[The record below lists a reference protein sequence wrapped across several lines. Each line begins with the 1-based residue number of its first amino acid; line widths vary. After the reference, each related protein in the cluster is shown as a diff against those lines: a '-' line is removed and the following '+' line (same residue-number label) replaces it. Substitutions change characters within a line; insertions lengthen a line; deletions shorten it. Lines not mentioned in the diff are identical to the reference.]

1 MHFQRWNWTIKSI
14 HRYFL
19 NLTFHDWCWP
29 VRSWVIKYWVQWPNW
44 SLIDGN
50 SGRTRIYIFPFQIIN
65 KSVNTWKKWTAIF
78 FTVNFI
84 WVHKNITQ
92 ILRSHH
98 DRDNS
103 YCTFYIRKSAFLCEI
118 YSNHH
123 LMIIK
128 MTILGLVKFQVK
140 LKKGKNE
147 SEMRIYSKVIEVKR
161 SKSLMKP
168 FVLFTS
174 ITFV

>member
-1 MHFQRWNWTIKSI
+1 
-14 HRYFL
+14 
-19 NLTFHDWCWP
+19 
-29 VRSWVIKYWVQWPNW
+29 
-44 SLIDGN
+44 
-50 SGRTRIYIFPFQIIN
+50 
-65 KSVNTWKKWTAIF
+65 
-78 FTVNFI
+78 
-84 WVHKNITQ
+84 
-92 ILRSHH
+92 
-98 DRDNS
+98 
-103 YCTFYIRKSAFLCEI
+103 
-118 YSNHH
+118 
-123 LMIIK
+123 MIIK